1 MGTLKKLQ
9 GYMGQRRILFP
20 LSLILS
26 ALSALAGLVPYILIW
41 LIVKELLVP
50 ETTCNTDMM
59 VYAWWAAG
67 LAVGGVL
74 LYFAA
79 LMASHLAAFRVES
92 NIRRDAMKR
101 VVAMPLGF
109 FDQNTS
115 GRIRKIIDDN
125 ASITHTFLAHQLPDL
140 AATVL
145 MPLLTTVLIFAFDWQ
160 LGLACL
166 VPVLVAMGLMT
177 YMMNGNG
184 REFMSKYMTALE
196 EMNTEA
202 VEYVRG
208 IPVVKVF
215 QQTIY
220 SFKNFHLSIM
230 NYNRMVTAYTRMW
243 CHPMTFYTVI
253 INGFA
258 FFLAPVSILMIGR
271 GDEPVSVLVDFF
283 LFILL
288 TPLFSQSI
296 MKSMYLQQAT
306 GQAGEAINRLEDLL
320 NYEVLKEAVNSQK
333 PKRFD
338 IMFEHVSFSYPG
350 TGQKVIDNISF
361 KLPQGQTYALVG
373 ASGSGKT
380 TIARLL
386 PRFWDVQEGRI
397 SIGGV
402 DVRDISKE
410 SLMDSIAFV
419 FQQAH
424 LFKTTLWENHMNG
437 LAERH
442 LQRVLSAV
450 IVYLLLDFTIQDIDS
465 AFSPNGGIFQ
475 FRKENTGINHTL
487 GFKQQVVTFCRIIFQ
502 EMYAMAVIIDD
513 KLGQELR
520 SKRRCGTKQKE
531 LAGLVLQT
539 VADFQLPPCKIYI
552 VGIFLYLTGTDK
564 FELILLHVHQR
575 VFLNPIHILMYPLL
589 CIFLISGDTVCLAHR
604 RKPLM
609 TMKLPTQLIVF
620 YRPVLPVNI
629 FAVVVGRLIAFM
641 YKEGMLQSIIRPFL
655 FFPGYSEFFQ
665 VYIRMCNTGTAT
677 VIIQQF
683 LCRHLPLL
691 PGACRF
697 YFLQTRIIQI
707 YQFKSLLS

>member
-220 SFKNFHLSIM
+220 SF
-230 NYNRMVTAYTRMW
+230 
-243 CHPMTFYTVI
+243 
-253 INGFA
+253 
-258 FFLAPVSILMIGR
+258 
-271 GDEPVSVLVDFF
+271 
-283 LFILL
+283 
-288 TPLFSQSI
+288 
-296 MKSMYLQQAT
+296 
-306 GQAGEAINRLEDLL
+306 
-320 NYEVLKEAVNSQK
+320 
-333 PKRFD
+333 
-338 IMFEHVSFSYPG
+338 
-350 TGQKVIDNISF
+350 
-361 KLPQGQTYALVG
+361 
-373 ASGSGKT
+373 
-380 TIARLL
+380 
-386 PRFWDVQEGRI
+386 
-397 SIGGV
+397 
-402 DVRDISKE
+402 
-410 SLMDSIAFV
+410 
-419 FQQAH
+419 
-424 LFKTTLWENHMNG
+424 
-437 LAERH
+437 
-442 LQRVLSAV
+442 
-450 IVYLLLDFTIQDIDS
+450 
-465 AFSPNGGIFQ
+465 
-475 FRKENTGINHTL
+475 
-487 GFKQQVVTFCRIIFQ
+487 
-502 EMYAMAVIIDD
+502 
-513 KLGQELR
+513 
-520 SKRRCGTKQKE
+520 
-531 LAGLVLQT
+531 
-539 VADFQLPPCKIYI
+539 
-552 VGIFLYLTGTDK
+552 
-564 FELILLHVHQR
+564 
-575 VFLNPIHILMYPLL
+575 
-589 CIFLISGDTVCLAHR
+589 
-604 RKPLM
+604 
-609 TMKLPTQLIVF
+609 
-620 YRPVLPVNI
+620 
-629 FAVVVGRLIAFM
+629 
-641 YKEGMLQSIIRPFL
+641 
-655 FFPGYSEFFQ
+655 
-665 VYIRMCNTGTAT
+665 
-677 VIIQQF
+677 
-683 LCRHLPLL
+683 
-691 PGACRF
+691 
-697 YFLQTRIIQI
+697 
-707 YQFKSLLS
+707 

>member
-184 REFMSKYMTALE
+184 RKFMSKYMTALE

-361 KLPQGQTYALVG
+361 KLPKGQTYALVG

-386 PRFWDVQEGRI
+386 PRFWDAQEGRI

-424 LFKTTLWENHMNG
+424 LFKTTLWENLIYGKSNATKEEVNRAIDAAQCREIIDRLPDGLQTKIGAEGTYLSGGEQQRIVLARAILKDAPIVVLDEATAFADPENEVLIKHALKELTRGKTVLKIAHRLSTVVDADRILVVDNG
-437 LAERH
+437 KIVEEGTHQELLAKKGIYAAMWNEYNR
-442 LQRVLSAV
+442 SASW
-450 IVYLLLDFTIQDIDS
+450 TIS
-465 AFSPNGGIFQ
+465 
-475 FRKENTGINHTL
+475 RKEDNNH
-487 GFKQQVVTFCRIIFQ
+487 
-502 EMYAMAVIIDD
+502 D
-513 KLGQELR
+513 
-520 SKRRCGTKQKE
+520 
-531 LAGLVLQT
+531 
-539 VADFQLPPCKIYI
+539 
-552 VGIFLYLTGTDK
+552 
-564 FELILLHVHQR
+564 
-575 VFLNPIHILMYPLL
+575 
-589 CIFLISGDTVCLAHR
+589 
-604 RKPLM
+604 
-609 TMKLPTQLIVF
+609 
-620 YRPVLPVNI
+620 
-629 FAVVVGRLIAFM
+629 
-641 YKEGMLQSIIRPFL
+641 
-655 FFPGYSEFFQ
+655 
-665 VYIRMCNTGTAT
+665 
-677 VIIQQF
+677 
-683 LCRHLPLL
+683 
-691 PGACRF
+691 
-697 YFLQTRIIQI
+697 
-707 YQFKSLLS
+707 

>member
-1 MGTLKKLQ
+1 
-9 GYMGQRRILFP
+9 
-20 LSLILS
+20 
-26 ALSALAGLVPYILIW
+26 
-41 LIVKELLVP
+41 
-50 ETTCNTDMM
+50 
-59 VYAWWAAG
+59 
-67 LAVGGVL
+67 
-74 LYFAA
+74 
-79 LMASHLAAFRVES
+79 MASHLAAFRVES

-296 MKSMYLQQAT
+296 MKSMYLQQAQNVYNQVKEMLAAYAT
-306 GQAGEAINRLEDLL
+306 NPTQYPLNPYSLYNRVAAINAAAVCPEG
-320 NYEVLKEAVNSQK
+320 KEK
-333 PKRFD
+333 
-338 IMFEHVSFSYPG
+338 
-350 TGQKVIDNISF
+350 
-361 KLPQGQTYALVG
+361 
-373 ASGSGKT
+373 
-380 TIARLL
+380 
-386 PRFWDVQEGRI
+386 
-397 SIGGV
+397 
-402 DVRDISKE
+402 
-410 SLMDSIAFV
+410 
-419 FQQAH
+419 
-424 LFKTTLWENHMNG
+424 
-437 LAERH
+437 
-442 LQRVLSAV
+442 
-450 IVYLLLDFTIQDIDS
+450 
-465 AFSPNGGIFQ
+465 
-475 FRKENTGINHTL
+475 
-487 GFKQQVVTFCRIIFQ
+487 
-502 EMYAMAVIIDD
+502 
-513 KLGQELR
+513 
-520 SKRRCGTKQKE
+520 
-531 LAGLVLQT
+531 
-539 VADFQLPPCKIYI
+539 
-552 VGIFLYLTGTDK
+552 
-564 FELILLHVHQR
+564 
-575 VFLNPIHILMYPLL
+575 
-589 CIFLISGDTVCLAHR
+589 
-604 RKPLM
+604 
-609 TMKLPTQLIVF
+609 
-620 YRPVLPVNI
+620 
-629 FAVVVGRLIAFM
+629 
-641 YKEGMLQSIIRPFL
+641 
-655 FFPGYSEFFQ
+655 
-665 VYIRMCNTGTAT
+665 
-677 VIIQQF
+677 
-683 LCRHLPLL
+683 
-691 PGACRF
+691 
-697 YFLQTRIIQI
+697 
-707 YQFKSLLS
+707 